1 MCAPEEKF
9 KMHGKRKGKFSH
21 FLQFQ
26 SSFWARRLKKCNQFN
41 ASVIIILNS
50 PQYQN
55 KMAKKSNRS
64 VFLKLGEK
72 LYWFKIFYLDF
83 LAKPDQYWLCFW
95 HFKVRILLL
104 FCWSPPIHIE
114 RVLLLLFFFYNI
126 FRSTFQSGCVS
137 SSLWSQRSLVS
148 WVTRFCLCCRDC
160 NC

>member
-1 MCAPEEKF
+1 MKLKSWLFDKSYTIKVCSFGFESTFCSFPICIRLQRSCNEISYKPLPTLPNMCAPEEKF

-83 LAKPDQYWLCFW
+83 FAKPDQYWLCFW

-104 FCWSPPIHIE
+104 FC
-114 RVLLLLFFFYNI
+114 
-126 FRSTFQSGCVS
+126 
-137 SSLWSQRSLVS
+137 
-148 WVTRFCLCCRDC
+148 
-160 NC
+160 

>member
-1 MCAPEEKF
+1 MKLKSWLFDKSYTIKVCSFGFERTFCSFPICIRLQRSCKEISYLSLFPLCPTCVHRMRNSKCT
-9 KMHGKRKGKFSH
+9 KRRIFSH
-21 FLQFQ
+21 SLQLQ
-26 SSFWARRLKKCNQFN
+26 SSLTLKKCNQFN

-104 FCWSPPIHIE
+104 FC
-114 RVLLLLFFFYNI
+114 
-126 FRSTFQSGCVS
+126 
-137 SSLWSQRSLVS
+137 
-148 WVTRFCLCCRDC
+148 
-160 NC
+160 

>member
-1 MCAPEEKF
+1 MTNHTQSKFVLLVLKEPFAVFRYAFVFKGAVKKFHISLFPLCPTCVHRMRNSKCTEK
-9 KMHGKRKGKFSH
+9 GGKFSH
-21 FLQFQ
+21 SLQLQ

-55 KMAKKSNRS
+55 KMAKKSSRS

-104 FCWSPPIHIE
+104 FC
-114 RVLLLLFFFYNI
+114 
-126 FRSTFQSGCVS
+126 
-137 SSLWSQRSLVS
+137 
-148 WVTRFCLCCRDC
+148 
-160 NC
+160 